1 MGPALGAR
9 PPIGPGLRLF
19 QRDYALLEFLE
30 GAHGLLSA
38 GVVGLVK
45 VENVADLGQR
55 QAQAFAAQDEL
66 PDREGYTKVGERKQI
81 RDENGS
87 PMPFSGVSPV
97 GSRSRRPR

>member
-1 MGPALGAR
+1 MASTS
-9 PPIGPGLRLF
+9 GLRWRAFGGGEQIGSGLGQPPLNADDLHAQLGDGVVDVMPLLF

-45 VENVADLGQR
+45 VENVADLGQL

-66 PDREGYTKVGERKQI
+66 
-81 RDENGS
+81 
-87 PMPFSGVSPV
+87 
-97 GSRSRRPR
+97 